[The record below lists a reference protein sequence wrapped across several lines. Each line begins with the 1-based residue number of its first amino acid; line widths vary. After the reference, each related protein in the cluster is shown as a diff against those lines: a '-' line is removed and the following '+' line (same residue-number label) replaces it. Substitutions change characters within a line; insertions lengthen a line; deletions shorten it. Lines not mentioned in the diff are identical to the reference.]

1 MSERNVVNLSE
12 ALGQINEQWSPKI
25 LAKVNDQYVKI
36 AKIENEFV
44 WHKHDNEDELFYI
57 IKGSL
62 QMQYEDETIVLNEGD
77 MHVVPKGVMH
87 NPVAKQECWI
97 MLVEPIATAHTGDII
112 TDRTR
117 SLEEQLEPSLQK
129 AF

>member
-1 MSERNVVNLSE
+1 MTDRNVVNLPK
-12 ALGQINEQWSPKI
+12 ALDELSDQWSPKI
-25 LAKVNDQYVKI
+25 LARVNDQYVKV
-36 AKIENEFV
+36 AKIQNEFV

-62 QMQYEDETIVLNEGD
+62 QMQYQDKTLTLNEGD

-87 NPVAKQECWI
+87 NPVAEEECWI
-97 MLVEPIATAHTGDII
+97 MLVEPVATAHTGDVV

-117 SLEEQLEPSLQK
+117 SLEEQLG
-129 AF
+129 

>member
-1 MSERNVVNLSE
+1 MPERNVVNLPE
-12 ALGQINEQWSPKI
+12 ALSQINEQWSPKI

-97 MLVEPIATAHTGDII
+97 MLVEPVATAHTGDIV

-117 SLEEQLEPSLQK
+117 SLEEQLS
-129 AF
+129 